1 MTSDNNIISR
11 RKFVANSVLTVG
23 GLMALNMPLLG
34 KTKALNDTVQL
45 GVIGTGKRGL
55 GLINTMRNVPGLEVV
70 ACCDII
76 PENLQAAVEKVG
88 SKAKVYTEYEKLLED
103 KNVDAV
109 IIATPLY
116 LHYPMAADALSAK
129 KHVYV
134 EKSMAF
140 TIEQSL
146 DLVKRVRESNLILQ
160 VGFQYRNFGLYHK
173 IKEVVEDGWIG
184 DTYSFECQYNR
195 NSDWRYPVNDSKLEK
210 IVNWRLYKDM
220 CGGPLSELCA
230 HQIDVVNFITDS
242 HPVKVMGLGGIDY
255 WKDGRETYDN
265 VRTVYAYEN
274 GVKATYTSVLS
285 NAFNG
290 YQIRILGN
298 KATIE
303 IGRNKAYIYAEAT
316 TRELGTVDGVTGATV
331 VNATQGE
338 KTEIPY
344 LKPGQ
349 KAVEPT
355 VNALTDFYNSIVD
368 NKEPASNVE
377 TGNISAIS
385 IIMGLN
391 AMETEETQYW
401 EPAYSV

>member
-1 MTSDNNIISR
+1 MSDNHFISR
-11 RKFVANSVLTVG
+11 RKFVTSSVLTIG
-23 GLMALNMPLLG
+23 GLMAVNIPLLG
-34 KTKALNDTVQL
+34 KTKALNDTVQI
-45 GVIGTGKRGL
+45 GIIGTGKRGL

-88 SKAKVYTEYEKLLED
+88 SKAKTYTEYEKLLED
-103 KNVDAV
+103 ENVDAV

-116 LHYPMAADALSAK
+116 LHYPMAAAALSAK

-146 DLVKRVRESNLILQ
+146 ALVRRVRESNLIFQ

-173 IKEVVEDGWIG
+173 IKEVVQNGWIG
-184 DTYSFECQYNR
+184 DVYSFECQYNR
-195 NSDWRYPVNDSKLEK
+195 NSDWRYPVNDPKLEK
-210 IVNWRLYKDM
+210 VINWRLYKDM

-230 HQIDVVNFITDS
+230 HQIDAVNFITES
-242 HPVKVMGLGGIDY
+242 HPVKVMGMGGIDY

-303 IGRNKAYIYAEAT
+303 IERNKAYIYAEAT

-344 LKPGQ
+344 LEPGQ

-355 VNALTDFYNSIVD
+355 VNALNDFYDSIVD
-368 NKEPASNVE
+368 RKKPASNVE

-401 EPAYSV
+401 EPAFSV

>member
-1 MTSDNNIISR
+1 MAVNI
-11 RKFVANSVLTVG
+11 
-23 GLMALNMPLLG
+23 PLLG
-34 KTKALNDTVQL
+34 KTKALNDTVQI
-45 GVIGTGKRGL
+45 GIIGTGKRGL

-88 SKAKVYTEYEKLLED
+88 SKAKTYTEYEKLLED
-103 KNVDAV
+103 ENVDAV

-116 LHYPMAADALSAK
+116 LHYPMAAAALSAK

-146 DLVKRVRESNLILQ
+146 ALVRRVRESNLIFQ

-173 IKEVVEDGWIG
+173 IKEVVQNGWIG
-184 DTYSFECQYNR
+184 DVYSFECQYNR
-195 NSDWRYPVNDSKLEK
+195 NSDWRYPVNDPKLEK
-210 IVNWRLYKDM
+210 VINWRLYKDM

-230 HQIDVVNFITDS
+230 HQIDAVNFITES
-242 HPVKVMGLGGIDY
+242 HPVKVMGMGGIDY

-303 IGRNKAYIYAEAT
+303 IERNKAYIYAEAT

-344 LKPGQ
+344 LEPGQ

-355 VNALTDFYNSIVD
+355 VNALNDFYDSIVD
-368 NKEPASNVE
+368 RKKPASNVE

-401 EPAYSV
+401 EPAFSV

>member
-1 MTSDNNIISR
+1 
-11 RKFVANSVLTVG
+11 
-23 GLMALNMPLLG
+23 
-34 KTKALNDTVQL
+34 
-45 GVIGTGKRGL
+45 
-55 GLINTMRNVPGLEVV
+55 
-70 ACCDII
+70 
-76 PENLQAAVEKVG
+76 
-88 SKAKVYTEYEKLLED
+88 
-103 KNVDAV
+103 
-109 IIATPLY
+109 
-116 LHYPMAADALSAK
+116 
-129 KHVYV
+129 
-134 EKSMAF
+134 
-140 TIEQSL
+140 
-146 DLVKRVRESNLILQ
+146 
-160 VGFQYRNFGLYHK
+160 
-173 IKEVVEDGWIG
+173 
-184 DTYSFECQYNR
+184 R
-195 NSDWRYPVNDSKLEK
+195 NSDWRYPVNDPKLEK
-210 IVNWRLYKDM
+210 VINWRLYKDM

-230 HQIDVVNFITDS
+230 HQIDAVNFITES
-242 HPVKVMGLGGIDY
+242 HPVKVMGMGGIDY

-303 IGRNKAYIYAEAT
+303 IERNKAYIYAEAT

-344 LKPGQ
+344 LEPGQ

-355 VNALTDFYNSIVD
+355 VNALNDFYDSIVD
-368 NKEPASNVE
+368 RKKPASNVE

-401 EPAYSV
+401 EPAFSV

>member
-1 MTSDNNIISR
+1 MSDNHFISR
-11 RKFVANSVLTVG
+11 RKFVTSSVLTVG
-23 GLMALNMPLLG
+23 GLMAANMPLLG
-34 KTKALNDTVQL
+34 KTKALNDTVQI
-45 GVIGTGKRGL
+45 GIIGTGKRGL

-88 SKAKVYTEYEKLLED
+88 SKAKTYTEYEKLLED
-103 KNVDAV
+103 ENVDAV

-116 LHYPMAADALSAK
+116 LHYPMAAAALSAK

-146 DLVKRVRESNLILQ
+146 ALVRRVRESNLIFQ

-173 IKEVVEDGWIG
+173 IKEVVQNGWIG
-184 DTYSFECQYNR
+184 DVYSFECQYNR
-195 NSDWRYPVNDSKLEK
+195 NSDWRYPVNDPKLEK
-210 IVNWRLYKDM
+210 VINWRLYKDM

-230 HQIDVVNFITDS
+230 HQIDAVNFITES
-242 HPVKVMGLGGIDY
+242 HPVKVMGMGGIDY

-303 IGRNKAYIYAEAT
+303 IERNKAYIYAEAT

-344 LKPGQ
+344 LEPGQ

-355 VNALTDFYNSIVD
+355 VNALNDFYDSIVD
-368 NKEPASNVE
+368 RKKPASNVE

-401 EPAYSV
+401 EPAFSV